1 VILASPLSNERA
13 SPGPISTKGA
23 GQRNPKRDLSNIS
36 PNLEFT
42 TNSSVIYTPKNDI
55 KLTQNNKGSIMKYS
69 ISSKDAQ
76 NAQSWLK
83 KPNQGLEKP
92 NQGLEKMNTEGGT
105 LGVSR
110 KNYLKKFEKQPT
122 GKSEQ
127 IIVTGKSAKDPEFQD
142 ELLQLLAENQKLGFL
157 GQDLGAE
164 GDSNSVSNTAS
175 GGTLGNSG
183 FMGGKDLKSLKDENA
198 MLRSAVEKLVGSK
211 VSQTQHL

>member
-1 VILASPLSNERA
+1 
-13 SPGPISTKGA
+13 
-23 GQRNPKRDLSNIS
+23 
-36 PNLEFT
+36 
-42 TNSSVIYTPKNDI
+42 
-55 KLTQNNKGSIMKYS
+55 MKYS

-110 KNYLKKFEKQPT
+110 KNYLKRFEKQPT
-122 GKSEQ
+122 GKSDQ
-127 IIVTGKSAKDPEFQD
+127 IIVIGKSAEEPGFQD
-142 ELLQLLAENQKLGFL
+142 ELLQLLAENPKLGFL

-164 GDSNSVSNTAS
+164 GDSNSVSNTNS